1 MNVKSA
7 GPPLALVSRF
17 SEAGLGGHI
26 DPNLTTHVFWEGAEL
41 NNDAWREEHMQ
52 SPPSSVIKAAQKH
65 TPNDGTL
72 RWTMTYLRSICQPP
86 AAIGNRP
93 RNNQEQGTVTHQIKD
108 EPEPAALA
116 HNSTPLAR
124 RQQIQRDIP
133 QPSVSTTTSEADL
146 AAKAFAEALR
156 TRVPVEA
163 VDAFSTSPQNQNE
176 LFQRHQPFPIYQDTT
191 WEVDELRAENAWLLH
206 AVSQLQ
212 RELDSLR
219 QRMGQL
225 EEESRMPDVQ
235 DQVNGLCSTNIHT
248 TSAAAELLESKTSD
262 VVDVP
267 SAVVAPAKRAREE
280 HGLAFQDQAAR
291 WTRSPT
297 PHGLVVDDDT

>member
-7 GPPLALVSRF
+7 GPPLTLVSRF

-72 RWTMTYLRSICQPP
+72 QWMMTYLRSICQPP

-163 VDAFSTSPQNQNE
+163 VDAVSTNPQNHNG

-206 AVSQLQ
+206 TVSQLQ

-219 QRMGQL
+219 QRIGQP

-235 DQVNGLCSTNIHT
+235 DQVNGLYSTNSHT
-248 TSAAAELLESKTSD
+248 TSAAAELLESKMSD
-262 VVDVP
+262 VVGVP
-267 SAVVAPAKRAREE
+267 SAVIAPAKRAREE
-280 HGLAFQDQAAR
+280 HGLAVQDQVVR

-297 PHGLVVDDDT
+297 PRGLVVDDGT